1 MTTVLVGTT
10 SAGRIS
16 ATTCLASSFEQ
27 WKNFATTVARFS
39 SVITLA
45 SCGTFEMQSR
55 PSRRGS
61 ATSGNLPRSR
71 DATWR

>member
-16 ATTCLASSFEQ
+16 ATTCLASCFEQ
-27 WKNFATTVARFS
+27 WKNFATTVARFP
-39 SVITLA
+39 SVMTLA
-45 SCGTFEMQSR
+45 SWGTLDMQSL
-55 PSRRGS
+55 PSRSGS
-61 ATSGNLPRSR
+61 ASSGNLPTSR